1 MTTGKRLFY
10 DAIRHLSWI
19 SGNARR
25 ITVSIGIGVV
35 TLLLAATMMAS
46 IILYNWAIEDWNEDL
61 DNLSLVLAESTA
73 QSMASATLVLSDLTQ
88 KIAADA
94 SKEQDIRKLFSHP
107 QSRQMMRDKIGNLP
121 QVADALIIDTTGRVV
136 TGTDE
141 TSASST
147 SVTQSDYFQF
157 HRNNPNNDIFFS
169 QPVRNPSDG
178 AWIFYLSRRLND
190 AGGNFIGIALLGISA
205 DFFSDFFKSISLE
218 KHVGITLT
226 SSHNY
231 LLAGWSLTATDIGTK
246 RSYQQISALAEPDT
260 AASTL
265 KKMLFTDS
273 RKSVLS
279 ITRKVRN
286 TPLNL
291 HITLSQQ
298 GFIDD
303 WLRAMYLLATIAITC
318 LLVLIIAFSI
328 MANILKKREQDALE
342 AHRLKQEADKA
353 NQEKTRFL
361 AMMSHEIRTPMNG
374 ILGIT
379 EMMMDSG
386 LDEQQRDNARHV
398 YNSAN
403 ELMRIMNEVL
413 DFSKVEAGKIE
424 IEHSLFHPRDILNEV
439 SALHTPA
446 LMKKHLRLET
456 SVSADIPEQLI
467 GDAGHIRQ
475 VLGNLLQNAIK
486 FTNTGHIMVSLE
498 ARSDQN
504 DAQRIHIRYTV
515 SDTGIGIDPQVQAR
529 LFEPYTQAD
538 NSISRAYGG
547 TGLGLSI
554 CKRLV
559 ELMQGHIGCKSDS
572 GIGSHFSFEIPCQRC
587 MRVPP
592 LPEDAAPTST
602 TDPATLQQVSRPI
615 RVLIAEDTPINM
627 QLARM
632 LLEKKGYLV
641 DEAENGQL
649 ALDALA
655 RQHYDLV
662 LMDCMMPVMDGYEAT
677 RRLRTREVE
686 GNLPRTPVIALTA
699 SAIEGDRERC
709 LAAGMDDYLSK
720 PFTAASFQAT
730 VERWTTRPA

>member
-1 MTTGKRLFY
+1 MKTGKRLFH
-10 DAIRHLSWI
+10 DAIRHLSWV

-46 IILYNWAIEDWNEDL
+46 IILYDWAIKDWTEDI

-73 QSMASATLVLSDLTQ
+73 QSMASATLLLSDLTQ
-88 KIAADA
+88 KIAADPLKA
-94 SKEQDIRKLFSHP
+94 QDIRKYFSNP

-121 QVADALIIDTTGRVV
+121 QVADALIIDALGRVV

-141 TSASST
+141 ASASSA

-157 HRNNPNNDIFFS
+157 HRNNLNNDIFFS

-190 AGGNFIGIALLGISA
+190 AGGNFIGVALLGISA

-231 LLAGWSLTATDIGTK
+231 LLAGWPLAATDIGTK
-246 RSYQQISALAEPDT
+246 RSYQQISALAGPDT

-273 RKSVLS
+273 GKSVLS
-279 ITRKVRN
+279 VTRKVRN
-286 TPLNL
+286 TPLNI
-291 HITLSQQ
+291 HITLSQR

-303 WLRAMYLLATIAITC
+303 WLRAMYLLATIALTC
-318 LLVLIIAFSI
+318 LIALIIAFSI

-342 AHRLKQEADKA
+342 ARRLKQEADKA

-379 EMMMDSG
+379 ELMMNSG
-386 LDEQQRDNARHV
+386 LDEPQRDYARHV
-398 YNSAN
+398 YSSAN
-403 ELMRIMNEVL
+403 ELMRIMNDVL

-424 IEHSLFHPRDILNEV
+424 IEHAPFDPCEILNEV
-439 SALHTPA
+439 SALHQPA

-456 SVSADIPEQLI
+456 SASADMPEQLI

-486 FTNTGHIMVSLE
+486 FTNAGHIMVSLE
-498 ARSDQN
+498 TRPDQN
-504 DAQRIHIRYTV
+504 DAQRIHIRYNV

-559 ELMQGHIGCKSDS
+559 ELMQGHIGCQSAV
-572 GIGSHFSFEIPCQRC
+572 GAGSHFSFEIPCQRC
-587 MRVPP
+587 TRVPQ
-592 LPEDAAPTST
+592 LPDDASMPITESATS
-602 TDPATLQQVSRPI
+602 QQASRPI

-649 ALDALA
+649 ALNALA
-655 RQHYDLV
+655 QQDYDLV

-677 RRLRTREVE
+677 RRLRAREAE
-686 GNLPRTPVIALTA
+686 HNLPRTPVIALTA

-709 LAAGMDDYLSK
+709 LAAGMDDYLTK
-720 PFTAASFQAT
+720 PFTAADFQA
-730 VERWTTRPA
+730 VVKRWTSRPL

>member
-1 MTTGKRLFY
+1 MTTGKRLFH
-10 DAIRHLSWI
+10 DAIRHLSWV

-46 IILYNWAIEDWNEDL
+46 IILYDWAIKDWTEDI

-73 QSMASATLVLSDLTQ
+73 QSMASATLLLSDLTQ
-88 KIAADA
+88 KIAADPLKA
-94 SKEQDIRKLFSHP
+94 QDIRKYFSNP

-121 QVADALIIDTTGRVV
+121 QVVNAFITDATGRVV
-136 TGTDE
+136 TRTDE
-141 TSASST
+141 ASASSI

-190 AGGNFIGIALLGISA
+190 AGGNFIGVALLGISA

-226 SSHNY
+226 SSHNV
-231 LLAGWSLTATDIGTK
+231 LLAGWPLAATDIGTK
-246 RSYQQISALAEPDT
+246 RSYQQISALAGPDT

-273 RKSVLS
+273 GKSVLS
-279 ITRKVRN
+279 VTRKVRN
-286 TPLNL
+286 TPLNI
-291 HITLSQQ
+291 HITLSQR

-303 WLRAMYLLATIAITC
+303 WLRAMYLLATIALTC
-318 LLVLIIAFSI
+318 LIALIIAFSI

-342 AHRLKQEADKA
+342 ARRLKQEADKA

-379 EMMMDSG
+379 ELMMNSG
-386 LDEQQRDNARHV
+386 LDEPQRDYARHV
-398 YNSAN
+398 YSSAN
-403 ELMRIMNEVL
+403 ELMRIMNDVL

-424 IEHSLFHPRDILNEV
+424 IEHAPFDPCDILNEV
-439 SALHTPA
+439 SALHQPA

-456 SVSADIPEQLI
+456 SVSADMPEQLI

-475 VLGNLLQNAIK
+475 VLGNLVQNAIK
-486 FTNTGHIMVSLE
+486 FTNAGHIMVSLE
-498 ARSDQN
+498 TRPDQN

-559 ELMQGHIGCKSDS
+559 ELMQGHISCQSAVGT
-572 GIGSHFSFEIPCQRC
+572 GSHFSFEIPCQRC
-587 MRVPP
+587 TRVPQP
-592 LPEDAAPTST
+592 ADDASMPITESATS
-602 TDPATLQQVSRPI
+602 QQTSRPI

-649 ALDALA
+649 ALNALA
-655 RQHYDLV
+655 QQDYDLV

-677 RRLRTREVE
+677 RRLRAREAE
-686 GNLPRTPVIALTA
+686 HNLPRTPVIALTA

-709 LAAGMDDYLSK
+709 LAAGMDDYLTK
-720 PFTAASFQAT
+720 PFTAADFQA
-730 VERWTTRPA
+730 VVKRWTSRPL